1 MRHRSALAACVVM
14 IGMVFAAIPA
24 AAQDTAEP
32 LTWLLSVTVKPG
44 KLGDLE
50 KAAQKYDKPV
60 FDKLVA
66 DGSITSYGLACQM
79 VGPPTESCLYWATA
93 ADWTGLGKVE
103 KAFEDNRKGMK
114 EAEAKEMMDAFLG
127 VTVPEKE
134 TSFVVR
140 HVVFNGAPGKTPKYL
155 VRHVYNVNPGKGR
168 AAVTTYKEYNAPV
181 YEKLLASG
189 VIDGYGVAV
198 PDFHVGN
205 PWTHTMWTMFSDLS
219 RMDAIDKAFTEA
231 DEARGEAVN
240 EALDASWMQ
249 MHDRDAHWDSLMRI
263 SMYGGM

>member
-1 MRHRSALAACVVM
+1 M
-14 IGMVFAAIPA
+14 IGLVGAALPA

-32 LTWLLSVTVKPG
+32 LTWVLSVTVKPG
-44 KLGDLE
+44 KLEDLE

-60 FDKLVA
+60 FEKLLA
-66 DGSITSYGLACQM
+66 DGSISSYGLACQM
-79 VGPPTESCLYWATA
+79 VGPPAESCLYWATA
-93 ADWTGLGKVE
+93 ADWSGMGKVE
-103 KAFEDNRKGMK
+103 KAFEDGRKGMK
-114 EAEAKEMMDAFLG
+114 ETEVKEMMDAFLG
-127 VTVPEKE
+127 ATVPEKE

-140 HVVFNGAPGKTPKYL
+140 HVVFNGAPGRSPNYL
-155 VRHVYNVNPGKGR
+155 VRHVYNVSPGKGR
-168 AAVTTYKEYNAPV
+168 AAVNMYKEYNAPV

-198 PDFHVGN
+198 PDFHVGAA
-205 PWTHTMWTMFSDLS
+205 WTHTMWTMFSDLS
-219 RMDAIDKAFTEA
+219 QMDATDKAFEDA

-263 SMYGGM
+263 SMYGGQ